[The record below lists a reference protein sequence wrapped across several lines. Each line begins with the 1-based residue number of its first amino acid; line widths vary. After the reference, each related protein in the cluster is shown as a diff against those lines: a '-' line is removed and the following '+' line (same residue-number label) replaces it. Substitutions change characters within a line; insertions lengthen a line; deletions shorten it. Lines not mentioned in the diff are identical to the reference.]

1 MRPGVPLSVV
11 PAATA
16 ISDLATPGQ
25 ADEDVV
31 AMAFDPELATPH
43 AEVISDEILQ
53 PPNPTFAENLEMSP
67 PAADVWRERGE
78 PLASAVSDT
87 DEQPGQGW
95 DEPARNQTEIASE
108 GRIWEPQRE
117 LGATQHV
124 WLMPKSERRG
134 AGRSWFRIVLP
145 QLHNN
150 YRVIWQSAALI
161 SVGAVAALLVV
172 GFSHRRSPL
181 PDALRGTGGL
191 RQETPQAKSRQKL
204 PPRLATKRSVGK
216 SEVAPKKAVELK
228 SAKPAARAQIVP
240 GKVNLASSHQVLSK
254 SPERSGMDM
263 EKGFVAKDT
272 VTHYGNYPAT
282 GPPK

>member
-1 MRPGVPLSVV
+1 MSVV

-117 LGATQHV
+117 LAAPQHA
-124 WLMPKSERRG
+124 WLMPKSERQG
-134 AGRSWFRIVLP
+134 AGGPWYQIRL
-145 QLHNN
+145 
-150 YRVIWQSAALI
+150 
-161 SVGAVAALLVV
+161 
-172 GFSHRRSPL
+172 
-181 PDALRGTGGL
+181 GT
-191 RQETPQAKSRQKL
+191 SRQS
-204 PPRLATKRSVGK
+204 PSHWTKRSTNFGGRN
-216 SEVAPKKAVELK
+216 SCT
-228 SAKPAARAQIVP
+228 SGCRI
-240 GKVNLASSHQVLSK
+240 LASPFTTS
-254 SPERSGMDM
+254 
-263 EKGFVAKDT
+263 
-272 VTHYGNYPAT
+272 
-282 GPPK
+282 